1 MHRGLRLLVTLLW
14 QRAVALDATL
24 TRASAEHL
32 PLLLEL
38 VAEFCEVDQHPYD
51 PARVALALGP
61 LLEDDQYGV
70 VYLVNEHS
78 GYLVVTWGYS
88 LESGGREALIDEIYL
103 RRRGE
108 GLGSKVMDALFDDM
122 AARGVV
128 TMFLE
133 TETHNRRA
141 RRFYARQGFVEDDSI
156 WMSRQ
161 ISAIESANG

>member
-1 MHRGLRLLVTLLW
+1 MLTLVSEFCVTD
-14 QRAVALDATL
+14 QHTFDPDRV
-24 TRASAEHL
+24 TRA
-32 PLLLEL
+32 L
-38 VAEFCEVDQHPYD
+38 V
-51 PARVALALGP
+51 P
-61 LLEDDQYGV
+61 LLEDDAHGV
-70 VYLVNEHS
+70 VYLADNEQ
-78 GYLVVTWGYS
+78 GYVVITWGYS

-161 ISAIESANG
+161 ISAIESVNR

>member
-1 MHRGLRLLVTLLW
+1 MTGGIVL
-14 QRAVALDATL
+14 QRA
-24 TRASAEHL
+24 RMEHL
-32 PLLLEL
+32 PLMLTL
-38 VAEFCEVDQHPYD
+38 VSEFCVTDQHTFD
-51 PARVALALGP
+51 PDRVTRALVP
-61 LLEDDQYGV
+61 LLEDDAHGV
-70 VYLVNEHS
+70 VYLADNEQ
-78 GYLVVTWGYS
+78 GYVVITWGYS

>member
-1 MHRGLRLLVTLLW
+1 MGGIVL
-14 QRAVALDATL
+14 QRA
-24 TRASAEHL
+24 RIEHL
-32 PLLLEL
+32 PLMLTL
-38 VAEFCEVDQHPYD
+38 VSEFCVTDQHTFD
-51 PARVALALGP
+51 PDRVTRALVP
-61 LLEDDQYGV
+61 LLEDDAHGV
-70 VYLVNEHS
+70 VYVADNEQ
-78 GYLVVTWGYS
+78 GYVVITWGYS

-103 RRRGE
+103 RRRGQ

-128 TMFLE
+128 KMFLE

-141 RRFYARQGFVEDDSI
+141 RRFCARQGFVEDDSI

>member
-1 MHRGLRLLVTLLW
+1 LHRGLRLLVTLLW

-51 PARVALALGP
+51 PARVTLALGP
-61 LLEDDQYGV
+61 LLDDDQHGV
-70 VYLVNEHS
+70 VYLVNQDS

-108 GLGSKVMDALFDDM
+108 GLGGKVMDALFVDM

-128 TMFLE
+128 KMFLE

-141 RRFYARQGFVEDDSI
+141 RAFYARQGFDEDDSI
-156 WMSRQ
+156 WMSRE
-161 ISAIESANG
+161 ISATE

>member
-1 MHRGLRLLVTLLW
+1 MGGIVL
-14 QRAVALDATL
+14 QRA
-24 TRASAEHL
+24 RIEHL
-32 PLLLEL
+32 PLMLTL
-38 VAEFCEVDQHPYD
+38 VSEFCVTDQHTFD
-51 PARVALALGP
+51 PDRVTRALVP
-61 LLEDDQYGV
+61 LLEDDAHGV
-70 VYLVNEHS
+70 VYLADNEQ
-78 GYLVVTWGYS
+78 GYVVITWGYS

-103 RRRGE
+103 RRRGQ

-128 TMFLE
+128 KMFLE

-161 ISAIESANG
+161 IFAIESANG

>member
-1 MHRGLRLLVTLLW
+1 M
-14 QRAVALDATL
+14 
-24 TRASAEHL
+24 TRA
-32 PLLLEL
+32 L
-38 VAEFCEVDQHPYD
+38 V
-51 PARVALALGP
+51 P
-61 LLEDDQYGV
+61 LLEDDAHGV
-70 VYLVNEHS
+70 VYLVDNEQ
-78 GYLVVTWGYS
+78 GYVVITWGYS

>member
-1 MHRGLRLLVTLLW
+1 MLTLVSEFCVTD
-14 QRAVALDATL
+14 QHTFDPDRV
-24 TRASAEHL
+24 TRA
-32 PLLLEL
+32 L
-38 VAEFCEVDQHPYD
+38 V
-51 PARVALALGP
+51 P
-61 LLEDDQYGV
+61 LLEDDAHGV
-70 VYLVNEHS
+70 VYLVDNEQ
-78 GYLVVTWGYS
+78 GYVVITWGYS

-128 TMFLE
+128 KMFLE

>member
-1 MHRGLRLLVTLLW
+1 MGGIVL
-14 QRAVALDATL
+14 QRA
-24 TRASAEHL
+24 RIEHL
-32 PLLLEL
+32 PLMLTL
-38 VAEFCEVDQHPYD
+38 VSEFCVTDQHTFD
-51 PARVALALGP
+51 PDRVTRALVP
-61 LLEDDQYGV
+61 LLEDDAHGV
-70 VYLVNEHS
+70 VYLADNEQ
-78 GYLVVTWGYS
+78 GYVVITWGYS

-103 RRRGE
+103 RRRGQ

-128 TMFLE
+128 KMFLE

-141 RRFYARQGFVEDDSI
+141 RQFYARQGFVEDDSI

>member
-1 MHRGLRLLVTLLW
+1 MTGGIVL
-14 QRAVALDATL
+14 QRA
-24 TRASAEHL
+24 RMEHL
-32 PLLLEL
+32 PLMLTL
-38 VAEFCEVDQHPYD
+38 VSEFCVTDQHTFD
-51 PARVALALGP
+51 PDRVTRALVP
-61 LLEDDQYGV
+61 LLEDDAHGV
-70 VYLVNEHS
+70 VYLADNEQ
-78 GYLVVTWGYS
+78 GYVVITWGYS

-161 ISAIESANG
+161 ISAIEQANG

>member
-1 MHRGLRLLVTLLW
+1 MGGIVL
-14 QRAVALDATL
+14 QRA
-24 TRASAEHL
+24 RIEHL
-32 PLLLEL
+32 PLMLTL
-38 VAEFCEVDQHPYD
+38 VSEFCVTDQHTFD
-51 PARVALALGP
+51 PDRVTRALVP
-61 LLEDDQYGV
+61 LLEDDAHGV
-70 VYLVNEHS
+70 VYLADNEQ
-78 GYLVVTWGYS
+78 GYVVITWGYS

-103 RRRGE
+103 RRRGQ

-128 TMFLE
+128 KMFLE

>member
-1 MHRGLRLLVTLLW
+1 M
-14 QRAVALDATL
+14 
-24 TRASAEHL
+24 EHL
-32 PLLLEL
+32 PLMLTL
-38 VAEFCEVDQHPYD
+38 VSEFCVTDQHTFD
-51 PARVALALGP
+51 PDRVTRALVP
-61 LLEDDQYGV
+61 LLEDDAHGV
-70 VYLVNEHS
+70 VYLADNEQ
-78 GYLVVTWGYS
+78 GYVVITWGYS

-108 GLGSKVMDALFDDM
+108 GRGGKVMDALFDEM

-128 TMFLE
+128 KMFLE

>member
-1 MHRGLRLLVTLLW
+1 MGGIVL
-14 QRAVALDATL
+14 QRA
-24 TRASAEHL
+24 RIEHL
-32 PLLLEL
+32 PLMLTL
-38 VAEFCEVDQHPYD
+38 VSEFCVTDQHTFD
-51 PARVALALGP
+51 SDRVTRALVP
-61 LLEDDQYGV
+61 LLKDDAHGV
-70 VYLVNEHS
+70 VYLADNEQ
-78 GYLVVTWGYS
+78 GYVVITWGYS

-103 RRRGE
+103 RRRGQ

-128 TMFLE
+128 KMFLE

>member
-1 MHRGLRLLVTLLW
+1 MLTLVSEFCVTD
-14 QRAVALDATL
+14 QHTFDPDRV
-24 TRASAEHL
+24 TRA
-32 PLLLEL
+32 L
-38 VAEFCEVDQHPYD
+38 V
-51 PARVALALGP
+51 P
-61 LLEDDQYGV
+61 LLEDDAHGV
-70 VYLVNEHS
+70 VYLADNEQ
-78 GYLVVTWGYS
+78 GYVVITWGYS

-108 GLGSKVMDALFDDM
+108 GRGGKVMDALFDDM

-128 TMFLE
+128 KMFLE

-161 ISAIESANG
+161 ISAIEQANG